1 MPSRSPH
8 RVVVLAQDGAY
19 PFEIGIPA
27 RVFGAADGAY
37 EVSLVTPTGGPI
49 RTNAGFDVVPTTETR
64 ALAAADTV
72 IVTPVDTSLLQRHA
86 PDDVRAALALVPRR
100 ARIVSICTGVFTL
113 ASVGML
119 AGRTITTHWQCAELF
134 REWYPRVTVDEN
146 VLFVDGGDILT
157 SAGVASGIDLCLHLI
172 RVDHGAELA
181 NRVARRCVV
190 APHRDGGQAQFIE
203 RPVPEVADASTSHAR
218 VWALEHL
225 DEPLTIAHLARQALM
240 SERTFTRR
248 FRSETGLSPR
258 QWLTR
263 QRLTAAR
270 ELLERTDLGMSDI
283 AAAVGYATPTSLR
296 THLVSALGVSPT
308 TYRRRFRTSRTGAGI
323 R

>member
-49 RTNAGFDVVPTTETR
+49 RTNAGFDVVPTTDTR
-64 ALAAADTV
+64 ALAQADTV

-86 PDDVRAALALVPRR
+86 DDDVRAALALVPRR

-113 ASVGML
+113 AAVGL
-119 AGRTITTHWQCAELF
+119 LTGRTVTTHWQCAELF
-134 REWYPRVTVDEN
+134 RDWYPHVSVDEN

-203 RPVPEVADASTSHAR
+203 RPVPDVIEASTTRAR
-218 VWALEHL
+218 AWALEHL
-225 DEPLTIAHLARQALM
+225 DEPLTITQLARHALM

-263 QRLTAAR
+263 QRLSAAR
-270 ELLERTDLGMSDI
+270 ELLERTDLGMGDI

-296 THLVSALGVSPT
+296 NHLVSALGVSPT
-308 TYRRRFRTSRTGAGI
+308 TYRRRFRTSVAVR
-323 R
+323 